1 MKQKVTRQY
10 IDHLLS
16 NVSIFDYM
24 ESEYDSYFITPGH
37 SEWAN
42 TNCPLPNH
50 DDTSPSFGVHKTNN
64 KYNCFGC
71 GATGDIVSLV
81 QNVEGL
87 SFIESIQKLSVFA
100 GLEIETVNLDI
111 KYIIRELSSSIKEY
125 LSKEN
130 TSDYPGG
137 LSEHAFLI
145 AFAERTKKHERK
157 SKYVASETS
166 WTEEIY
172 KKIEADIQNQN
183 FKNLSKIWNSFAK
196 ESRER
201 IQSLNGQHQSQ

>member
-1 MKQKVTRQY
+1 MKQKITRQY
-10 IDHLLS
+10 IDHLMA
-16 NVSIFDYM
+16 NVSILDYM
-24 ESEYDSYFITPGH
+24 ESEYDSYFIVPGH

-50 DDTSPSFGVHKTNN
+50 DDNSPSFGVHKANN

-71 GATGDIVSLV
+71 GATGDIISLV

-111 KYIIRELSSSIKEY
+111 KYIIRELSSSIKDY
-125 LSKEN
+125 LAKEN
-130 TSDYPGG
+130 SSDFPGG

-145 AFAERTKKHERK
+145 ALAERTKKHERK
-157 SKYVASETS
+157 SDFAQSELQ

-172 KKIEADIQNQN
+172 KKIEENIQNQN
-183 FKNLSKIWNSFAK
+183 HRNILKIWNSFAK